1 MNHSKKSKRIMNLI
15 NIKLKKLEND
25 LVGYPLPVPSLP
37 SKKKRLNY
45 IHRREI
51 IEKQILLLLEI
62 IEISNE
68 TIFLDD

>member
-1 MNHSKKSKRIMNLI
+1 MNLI

-25 LVGYPLPVPSLP
+25 LAGYPLPVPSLL
-37 SKKKRLNY
+37 SKEERLNY

-51 IEKQILLLLEI
+51 IEKQILLLCEI

-68 TIFLDD
+68 TILLDD